1 MEGTDRGDCMT
12 KIYYDDKISSI
23 VGCDVLIFLE
33 GHNKAVI
40 ELARDCIKRNLGVK
54 TCLGTQI
61 IPDKEY
67 LDTQHSYVVLE
78 NGIAKFKD
86 KRRYN

>member
-1 MEGTDRGDCMT
+1 MT
-12 KIYYDDKISSI
+12 KIYFDDKISSI

-40 ELARDCIKRNLGVK
+40 ELARDCIKQNLGVK
-54 TCLGTQI
+54 TCLGTDI

-67 LDTQHSYVVLE
+67 LDTQHSYVVLQ
-78 NGIAKFKD
+78 NGMTSFGPTQY
-86 KRRYN
+86 RN